1 MSPHPPRCGCK
12 ACRGKR
18 RAAHIRRYYASL
30 PRDERH
36 HRSAKRRAEAAG
48 VVSERYSRTDIMR
61 RWNWKCCYCDAHA
74 THLDHVMPI
83 SKGGEDI
90 ESNMVPA
97 CADCNLTKGAKTL
110 AEWSESFR
118 SLDQ

>member
-1 MSPHPPRCGCK
+1 
-12 ACRGKR
+12 
-18 RAAHIRRYYASL
+18 
-30 PRDERH
+30 
-36 HRSAKRRAEAAG
+36 
-48 VVSERYSRTDIMR
+48 MR

-97 CADCNLTKGAKTL
+97 CAACNLAKGPKTL

-118 SLDQ
+118 SLGQ